1 MDPFLNVTAPARKP
15 RVGGIRNVAEVEADA
30 FRIFA
35 GGTVA
40 YEAPQC
46 GTALGDAALCFPS
59 GGEEQQAKTFEGI
72 DIFEGIAPA
81 DAFYAGVEC
90 FLGDAEYDVLA
101 KAALEERIDLKIEKA
116 VNDWAVAEATPVAAA
131 DFVEAVASL
140 ENAADADY
148 AGRPVLF
155 VNRGDAVRAR
165 AQKAVFGDKEGNLWT
180 INGTPVISSSSITEG
195 SVVISGSVKIIES
208 NTLVSQSI
216 AQTTNREQAIAERA
230 FAVVVDCKYLSA
242 ATVA

>member
-1 MDPFLNVTAPARKP
+1 MDPFLNVTAPTRKS
-15 RVGGIRNVAEVEADA
+15 RVGGIRNVAEVEGDV

-46 GTALGDAALCFPS
+46 GTALGDAALCFPT
-59 GGEEQQAKTFEGI
+59 GGEAQQPKTYEGI

-90 FLGDAEYDVLA
+90 YLGGAEYGPLA
-101 KAALEERIDLKIEKA
+101 EAALEERIDLKIEKA
-116 VNDWAVAEATPVAAA
+116 VDDWVTAEDTAATATDFVDAVAQ
-131 DFVEAVASL
+131 L
-140 ENAADADY
+140 ENDADANY
-148 AGRPVLF
+148 AGQPVLF
-155 VNRGDAVRAR
+155 MNRGDAVRAR

-180 INGTPVISSSSITEG
+180 INGSPVISSSSITVG
-195 SVVISGSVKIIES
+195 RVAVTGSVKILES
-208 NTLVSQSI
+208 NTLATETI

-230 FAVVVDCKYLSA
+230 FAVVIDCKYLSA